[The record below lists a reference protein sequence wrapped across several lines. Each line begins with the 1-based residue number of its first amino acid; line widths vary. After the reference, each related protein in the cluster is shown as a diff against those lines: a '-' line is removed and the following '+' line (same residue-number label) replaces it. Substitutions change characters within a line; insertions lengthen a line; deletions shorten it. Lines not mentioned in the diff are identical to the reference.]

1 MSWSKIQSPS
11 QSASNLLHQ
20 FTIGCFYLW
29 PITQAFSG
37 LSKPAKSFM
46 LLGSLQTMPIF
57 WNWISHCYQADFNH
71 PWGLHTNVTSSV
83 KPLLTPTFE
92 PLWCVV
98 WSLMH
103 LSHIQYICVMVYPLP
118 SNSLNSESQG
128 AGPPFICQV
137 FSVPNIQNV
146 LLSAGAKCTFAKEKN
161 TKMTSTL
168 HQVNEFIDEEFFC
181 FLQVTN

>member
-1 MSWSKIQSPS
+1 
-11 QSASNLLHQ
+11 
-20 FTIGCFYLW
+20 
-29 PITQAFSG
+29 
-37 LSKPAKSFM
+37 
-46 LLGSLQTMPIF
+46 
-57 WNWISHCYQADFNH
+57 
-71 PWGLHTNVTSSV
+71 
-83 KPLLTPTFE
+83 
-92 PLWCVV
+92 
-98 WSLMH
+98 MH
-103 LSHIQYICVMVYPLP
+103 LSHIQYICVMVYSLP